1 MSESVVGVSWWRRR
15 CVAVVAAVV
24 SGGVLAVVPVVPAGA
39 VTAGGLGSAETLRS
53 NASVRGSGTVNDRLR
68 PGERLTAGQSL
79 APANGENQLV
89 MQGDGNLVLLSLG
102 HPVWGSGTEGHPGA
116 SATMQG
122 DGNLVINDAGGK
134 ALWGSGTD
142 GHPGASAT
150 MQGDGNFV
158 VNDTHGKALWAS
170 RTINNSLHPT
180 SKLGSGQELRSV
192 SEQYKLVMQG
202 DGNLVEYNAGG
213 KALWGSGTQGHPGA
227 SATMQGDGNLVINDA
242 NGKALWGSGTEGHPG
257 AWINLQDD
265 GNLVIY
271 QNGKALWGNAANNPA
286 DSAVPG
292 LDVGASQGNVD
303 WNAVRADGY
312 RFAYV
317 SAADGTSQNPFFRSQ
332 YDGAK
337 AAGLFRGAYFFAE
350 PVFETGKT
358 HADWLLDQIGYTRD
372 GKTLPPVLDVERN
385 ERQPRC
391 DGVSSST
398 WRAYVR
404 DFTGEVKRRTGVDA
418 VIYASPA
425 FWHECLD
432 DDGEFSK
439 SNPLWVANY
448 GVNKP
453 AIPGGWPT
461 YTFWQYASNGSVPGV
476 SGEVDLDTFNGGMDG
491 LQRLSPTG

>member
-1 MSESVVGVSWWRRR
+1 MSDSAVGVSWWRRR

-122 DGNLVINDAGGK
+122 DGNLVINDANGK

-271 QNGKALWGNAANNPA
+271 QNGKALWGNGANNPPPA
-286 DSAVPG
+286 KHIDDYPYANSVIDDLDGWGFFTRECTSFVAWRIRHDLGMSDFTNTWRGGLFGHAEHWAANARQIGVPVDGHPTVGSVAVFPPG
-292 LDVGASQGNVD
+292 VDGVGDLGHV
-303 WNAVRADGY
+303 
-312 RFAYV
+312 AYV
-317 SAADGTSQNPFFRSQ
+317 IGVGNGTVDIEDYNYMTPYNGYQLYKYSQHTVNS
-332 YDGAK
+332 
-337 AAGLFRGAYFFAE
+337 AGLSFIHF
-350 PVFETGKT
+350 
-358 HADWLLDQIGYTRD
+358 
-372 GKTLPPVLDVERN
+372 
-385 ERQPRC
+385 
-391 DGVSSST
+391 
-398 WRAYVR
+398 
-404 DFTGEVKRRTGVDA
+404 
-418 VIYASPA
+418 
-425 FWHECLD
+425 
-432 DDGEFSK
+432 
-439 SNPLWVANY
+439 
-448 GVNKP
+448 VN
-453 AIPGGWPT
+453 
-461 YTFWQYASNGSVPGV
+461 
-476 SGEVDLDTFNGGMDG
+476 
-491 LQRLSPTG
+491 